1 MHAPLILYVNYIMVI
16 LTFNVNI
23 IYLMDINIILMIYVL
38 LVFIVY
44 KLNIWKIL
52 MAKLLIPYTSC
63 LKTLYGLILNA
74 C

>member
-1 MHAPLILYVNYIMVI
+1 
-16 LTFNVNI
+16 
-23 IYLMDINIILMIYVL
+23 MDINIILMIYVL
-38 LVFIVY
+38 LVFILY